1 MKKMHCLK
9 YLNYHMHSVYRNTQY
24 CKYTLHILV
33 WNGKIGSKYTAARI
47 ILACVKSLQQVLN
60 IYFVFFP
67 TIPAWHVGPLQI
79 KINLTYQI
87 HHTKAAMTY
96 KDIIFFIKV
105 SAEYVTS
112 ENLLLNSLWERERE
126 RERGRQ
132 KKRERVWS
140 KWSNFSIS
148 SLATTND
155 TVSTYDIKL
164 HLNGSCWSL
173 SSNAIKSILFKER
186 CTFFAFFS
194 FIISGREFW
203 PLMIWF

>member
-47 ILACVKSLQQVLN
+47 ILACVNSLQQVLN
-60 IYFVFFP
+60 ISFVFFS

-96 KDIIFFIKV
+96 RDIIFSSKYLQNMLQI
-105 SAEYVTS
+105 
-112 ENLLLNSLWERERE
+112 NSLWERERE
-126 RERGRQ
+126 RGREEERR
-132 KKRERVWS
+132 RERVWS

-173 SSNAIKSILFKER
+173 SSNAIKSILFKVNDALIL
-186 CTFFAFFS
+186 FFFFYH
-194 FIISGREFW
+194 
-203 PLMIWF
+203 